1 MTGNGITASVPSP
14 VSRIDNRGT
23 STIRPDPAEPTGAT
37 GDRTLAEDMVGIAR
51 LRGRA
56 GHARLRLGALWRRRQ
71 RRSRRGRG
79 HRRSPRPRRGQ
90 ERPLRGADRRP
101 LGKLLIH
108 PEPVAAPDELWA
120 RAAIGPVPGQLVLLA
135 GLAFHGGW
143 AAVAVITLRARRGR
157 GRARTPPE
165 EDRVLELARQAA

>member
-1 MTGNGITASVPSP
+1 MAELDGIGSDLD
-14 VSRIDNRGT
+14 RWL
-23 STIRPDPAEPTGAT
+23 EPF
-37 GDRTLAEDMVGIAR
+37 LAA
-51 LRGRA
+51 
-56 GHARLRLGALWRRRQ
+56 LG
-71 RRSRRGRG
+71 
-79 HRRSPRPRRGQ
+79 
-90 ERPLRGADRRP
+90 
-101 LGKLLIH
+101 
-108 PEPVAAPDELWA
+108 ELWA